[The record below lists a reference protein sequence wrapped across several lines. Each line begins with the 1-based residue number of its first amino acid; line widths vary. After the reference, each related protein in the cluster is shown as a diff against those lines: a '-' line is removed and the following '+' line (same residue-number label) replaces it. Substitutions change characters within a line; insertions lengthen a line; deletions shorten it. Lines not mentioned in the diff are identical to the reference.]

1 MSGSESPQERPE
13 PQPENRPQPQPEAEA
28 GVAPVQRPARRG
40 RMAAVAGCVLLVGAL
55 IAGVGMTV
63 VTVRDADRD
72 AGAPRW
78 KFPKVTA
85 EEKKEPVAKGLAGVL
100 VPYGTDGWA
109 PGPDIGEFGAD
120 AQLNG
125 AQATALR
132 KESLRGLP
140 RSVRKELE
148 KQIDRQRIKG
158 MAMRS
163 YFSQDPGRYWRDGIF
178 EVTVQLAQM
187 ENRTAVR
194 DISRS
199 QRELFGLLGG
209 RKGPKIKGHEE
220 AECFRTP
227 GGDHEDLDLI
237 FCTAYVGDVLV
248 TATADGAKPLD
259 TDGVAQFLRT
269 QLDRIAEPGKAI

>member
-1 MSGSESPQERPE
+1 MSGTESPQERPE
-13 PQPENRPQPQPEAEA
+13 TGEQETQQQDAA
-28 GVAPVQRPARRG
+28 GTPVRNPVRRG
-40 RMAAVAGCVLLVGAL
+40 RLAAVAGCLLLAGAL
-55 IAGVGMTV
+55 IAGVGATV

-78 KFPKVTA
+78 KFPKATA
-85 EEKKEPVAKGLAGVL
+85 EEKKAPVAKGLAGVL

-199 QRELFGLLGG
+199 QRELLGLLGG

-227 GGDHEDLDLI
+227 EGDHEDLDMI
-237 FCTAYVGDVLV
+237 FCSAYVGDVLV